1 MSFTYIEAIVA
12 AVAGGLGIG
21 IFNFIKRSLKRELSQ
36 IIDEIVKPELQE
48 IHKRIDST
56 HERIDI
62 HMKQEEADIKA
73 LISILSE
80 IGNISEEEVRK
91 KL

>member
-1 MSFTYIEAIVA
+1 MSITYIEAIVA

-21 IFNFIKRSLKRELSQ
+21 IFNFIKRSLKRELTQ

-48 IHKRIDST
+48 IHKRIDET
-56 HERIDI
+56 HTRIDT
-62 HMKQEEADIKA
+62 HMDQEEADIKA
-73 LISILSE
+73 LITILAD
-80 IGNISEEEVRK
+80 ISSTTEEEVRK